1 MECKMACDE
10 NYRHNDSHIYAIF
23 MQVSEH
29 PGFSPLKLRVLTIKM
44 NVQKL
49 RIKKIAPAW
58 FLMLSPFDT
67 CVAALHQSWNM
78 EK

>member
-1 MECKMACDE
+1 MACDE
-10 NYRHNDSHIYAIF
+10 NYRHNDSHICAIF

-29 PGFSPLKLRVLTIKM
+29 PCFSPLKLRVLTIKM

-58 FLMLSPFDT
+58 FLMLSHSIRVLQH
-67 CVAALHQSWNM
+67 CINLKIWKN
-78 EK
+78 K